1 MSRSERSAADDL
13 GLTQESRDEYKRRLS
28 HMFAEGCAIFGAS
41 AAGKLFRDQAKA
53 APKPARG
60 KRPPALPPRKRKGGH
75 DPQGDRLLLLLW
87 KTARNG
93 MSKQAFAE
101 MALKNHAV
109 KTGKKV
115 QQQTIAV
122 RSMVRRLNRIL
133 KREAE
138 MRQLGAMRS
147 ST

>member
-28 HMFAEGCAIFGAS
+28 HMFAEGCAIFGAR
-41 AAGKLFRDQAKA
+41 AAARLFRDQVKA
-53 APKPARG
+53 VPKPAHG
-60 KRPPALPPRKRKGGH
+60 KRPRALPPRKRKGGH
-75 DPQGDRLLLLLW
+75 DPEADRLLLLLW
-87 KTARNG
+87 KTAGNG
-93 MSKQAFAE
+93 MKKHAFAE
-101 MALKNHAV
+101 LALKNHAV
-109 KTGKKV
+109 RTGKKV

-138 MRQLGAMRS
+138 MRQLGARRS